1 MAATSA
7 AESSRDAVLA
17 GVSASDARKAG
28 ILAAAAIAGVKVKQL
43 AFALD
48 AVSATAACESAFAK
62 MQLDSALGAC
72 DATVAASGR
81 RRLAAASYDV
91 EVTVNPEDVDDDALV
106 ATLAAEGIS
115 ATATEADPIE
125 ELATIS
131 GVDATLLA
139 AFESDAAVAAS
150 FAPSASPPPPAPAP
164 PVPPPPQVLVED
176 SSPAVRT
183 RAWTL
188 TMAFACAL
196 ALAAAAE

>member
-1 MAATSA
+1 
-7 AESSRDAVLA
+7 VLA
-17 GVSASDARKAG
+17 GVSASDARKAS

-48 AVSATAACESAFAK
+48 AISATVACESAFAK
-62 MQLDSALGAC
+62 MQLDSELGAC

-91 EVTVNPEDVDDDALV
+91 EVTVNPEDVDDAALV

-150 FAPSASPPPPAPAP
+150 LAASASPPPPPGSTPPPAPAP

-176 SSPAVRT
+176 SSPAVRA
-183 RAWTL
+183 RAWTPVIAL
-188 TMAFACAL
+188 ACAL

>member
-1 MAATSA
+1 
-7 AESSRDAVLA
+7 VLA
-17 GVSASDARKAG
+17 GVSAADSKKAS

-43 AFALD
+43 AFALE

-62 MQLDSALGAC
+62 MQLDSELGAC

-91 EVTVNPEDVDDDALV
+91 EVTVNPEDVDDAALV

-115 ATATEADPIE
+115 ATATEVDPID

-150 FAPSASPPPPAPAP
+150 FAASTSPPPPPGLATPPAPAP
-164 PVPPPPQVLVED
+164 PVPPPPKVLVED
-176 SSPAVRT
+176 SSPANRE

-188 TMAFACAL
+188 TMAFACVL
-196 ALAAAAE
+196 ALAAVAR

>member
-62 MQLDSALGAC
+62 MQLDSELGAC

-115 ATATEADPIE
+115 ATATEADPSE
-125 ELATIS
+125 ELATIA

-139 AFESDAAVAAS
+139 AFESDAAGAAS
-150 FAPSASPPPPAPAP
+150 FAPSASPTPPAPAP